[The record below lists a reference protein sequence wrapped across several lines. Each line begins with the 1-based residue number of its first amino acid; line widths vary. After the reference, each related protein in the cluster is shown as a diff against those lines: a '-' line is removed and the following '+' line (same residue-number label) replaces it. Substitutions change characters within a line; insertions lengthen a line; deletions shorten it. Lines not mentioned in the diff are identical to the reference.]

1 MSTTSLSPTSGRR
14 RPNVGAIAGAALAR
28 YGLVVVFVAVAVGFS
43 IANPDIFPTWD
54 NAKTI
59 ATTQAVI
66 ALLALAAMLPLVV
79 GQFDISVGFQLG
91 LAQGLCA
98 GLIVKQG
105 LPAGLAVAI
114 TLAVGAGVGLI
125 NGLLVVRLRMSAFIA
140 TLGTGT
146 LVLGATQLYTKDEAV
161 TGAFPSSF
169 LAIGRNDVLGIPVP
183 LLIVLAACAVLWLAL
198 EYTAWGRSAF
208 AAGSNPRAALL
219 AGVRVERVTIQAF
232 IGAGLLA
239 AMAGSLSVMTLGSA
253 HPSIGLNLLLPA
265 FAGAFLGAT
274 SIRPGRFNAIGT
286 VLAVYVLAMGVTGLQ
301 QLGAAFYVEQFFD
314 GGALLLAVAVSGW
327 AAQRRRAS
335 AS

>member
-1 MSTTSLSPTSGRR
+1 MSTTSLTPSSGRR
-14 RPNVGAIAGAALAR
+14 RPRAGALAGAGLAR

-43 IANPDIFPTWD
+43 IANPDVFPTWD
-54 NAKTI
+54 NAQTI

-66 ALLALAAMLPLVV
+66 ALLALAATLPLVV

-105 LPAGLAVAI
+105 LPAGLAIAI
-114 TLAVGAGVGLI
+114 TLAVGTAIGVV

-140 TLGTGT
+140 TLGMGT

-161 TGAFPSSF
+161 TGSFPSSF
-169 LAIGRNDVLGIPVP
+169 LAIGRNSVLGIPVP
-183 LLIVLAACAVLWLAL
+183 LLIVLTAGAILWLAL

-219 AGVRVERVTIQAF
+219 AGVRVDRVTIQAF
-232 IGAGLLA
+232 AGAGLLA
-239 AMAGSLSVMTLGSA
+239 AMGGSLSVMTLGSA

-327 AAQRRRAS
+327 AAQRRRSNAS
-335 AS
+335 